1 MNEPILTL
9 SKINKEFKVGR
20 QVLHVLKAVDLT
32 VFKGE
37 VVAVVGPSGAGK
49 TTMLNIAGGLMS
61 PTSGSVRIQDHELG
75 NQDDDIL
82 ARLRNQLV
90 GFVFQ
95 LHLLLPE
102 FTAREN
108 VALPGMIGG
117 RSKTACLAKAK
128 ALLQEVGLEQ
138 RLDHRPGELSGGE
151 QQRVAIARALMN
163 DPQLLLADEPTGD
176 LDGPTARDIHD
187 LLLSLNKKRG
197 QTFILVTHNPEL
209 ADLADRIISMKDGKI
224 EE

>member
-1 MNEPILTL
+1 MNEPILMLT
-9 SKINKEFKVGR
+9 KINKEFKVGR
-20 QVLHVLKAVDLT
+20 QALHVLKDLDLSVT
-32 VFKGE
+32 KGE
-37 VVAVVGPSGAGK
+37 AVAVVGPSGAGK

-61 PTSGSVRIQDHELG
+61 PTSGSVKIQNQELG
-75 NQDDDIL
+75 HQGDELL

-102 FTAREN
+102 FTAQEN
-108 VALPGMIGG
+108 VALPGLIGG
-117 RSKTACLAKAK
+117 RPKTECLDKAK
-128 ALLQEVGLEQ
+128 ALLEEVGLAK

-151 QQRVAIARALMN
+151 QQRVAIARALLN

-197 QTFILVTHNPEL
+197 QTLIIVTHNPEL

-224 EE
+224 DE